1 MSLLRTISIFLFV
14 ALLTLGFVPFGT
26 FAASTSTVII
36 SVQDQSNL
44 ALSGNWYL
52 HQGTTLNGAL
62 IRNGSSGEIFEVDS
76 GSYFLEVRN
85 LLGSYPYYLL
95 HSDNPLF
102 VDEDAT
108 ITFNVQYFET
118 EEQMLIASGN
128 PPEPTS
134 EPEDEGLV
142 GYDVYDAHG
151 CNSTQG
157 FVWCASSEACVKFW
171 SPACR
176 VDEDEEEEEEVAD
189 TTSES
194 TPPTILATSPAV
206 HVPTFETP
214 PMAVVPTFETPPYA
228 FAPEVSD
235 AGDFDIEVAAA
246 GGMQLA
252 QTGSSVALLL
262 IPSMLLGLAT
272 FRRKD

>member
-14 ALLTLGFVPFGT
+14 ALLTLGFIPLGT
-26 FAASTSTVII
+26 FAESTSTVII
-36 SVQDQSNL
+36 SVQDQDNL
-44 ALSGNWYL
+44 ALSGDWYL
-52 HQGTTLNGAL
+52 HQGTTINGFL
-62 IRNGSSGEIFEVDS
+62 VRNGSAGETFQVDS

-85 LLGSYPYYLL
+85 LISSHPYYLL
-95 HSDNPLF
+95 HSDNPQF
-102 VDEDAT
+102 VEEDAT

-128 PPEPTS
+128 PPEPVS
-134 EPEDEGLV
+134 EPEDEGLL
-142 GYDVYDAHG
+142 GYDVYDVHG

-176 VDEDEEEEEEVAD
+176 VDEDEEVAD
-189 TTSES
+189 ETTES

-214 PMAVVPTFETPPYA
+214 AMAVVPTFETPPYA
-228 FAPEVSD
+228 FAPDVPD
-235 AGDFDIEVAAA
+235 VGDFELA
-246 GGMQLA
+246 GLQLA

-262 IPSMLLGLAT
+262 IPSILIGLAT
-272 FRRKD
+272 LRRKD